1 MRLSNRAHRR
11 TIPSDN
17 QMGLAMKKA
26 IDATARTV
34 TFTFDNDLP
43 PVTCSAAKISS
54 ANLEFAAL
62 FGLGHRIGDNAA
74 IAKSKDNNYTV
85 TEAMRR
91 EAVIEM
97 VEHLESGTSDW
108 NMKAS
113 ARKAPQDATILA
125 IAAKQGISYEEA
137 QAKIAAQF
145 LNDLA

>member
-1 MRLSNRAHRR
+1 
-11 TIPSDN
+11 
-17 QMGLAMKKA
+17 MGLKMKKA
-26 IDATARTV
+26 IDTSARSI
-34 TFTFDNDLP
+34 TFTFDEGLA
-43 PVTCSAAKISS
+43 PVTCSAAKISA

-74 IAKSKDNNYTV
+74 IAKSKENNYIV

-108 NMKAS
+108 NLKAS
-113 ARKAPQDATILA
+113 ARRAPQDATILA
-125 IAAKQGISYEEA
+125 IAAKMGVSYEEA

-145 LNDLA
+145 LIDLA